1 MNRTT
6 TQAQYR
12 FVVKET
18 GVGGYFLMLEP
29 LDGTLPVLGDGF
41 LSLTLRKDM
50 TLDEA
55 RELAGTLNDDV
66 CFVNYTGTQR

>member
-29 LDGTLPVLGDGF
+29 LDGTLPVRNRSPPPVNLQPIDFYKHLG
-41 LSLTLRKDM
+41 T
-50 TLDEA
+50 
-55 RELAGTLNDDV
+55 
-66 CFVNYTGTQR
+66 